1 MRFERRMSD
10 SDALMWHIEKDP
22 LLRSTITAIAVLDA
36 APDRERLVAKI
47 ERGLRDIPRL
57 RQRVV
62 SPPFAVAPPEW
73 VDDPNF
79 ELSYHLRAVRAPEP
93 GTFRQLL
100 DLAAPIAMQGFDR
113 ARPLWEFTI
122 VEGLEG
128 GRAALIQKV
137 HHSVTDGVGGMKLAL
152 MLLDLERDTP
162 LDTTPLDALPDGE
175 RPSAGTLV
183 REGIAHQ
190 WRRQLGIARRTATS
204 APDMLRRPAT
214 TARELSAA
222 AASAA
227 RLMTPAFD
235 PLSPLMQG
243 RSLSVHFEIVTASLP
258 DLKAAAKRAGGKL
271 NDAFM
276 AGIAG
281 GLRRYHEHHGEPVD
295 ALRVTMPINIRGDDT
310 GDLAGNAFA
319 PARFRVPI
327 SIADPIERMQAMQSL
342 VKAQRAEPALAFAD
356 SIAGVLNRLPASVV
370 TPLFGSMLKGVD
382 FVASNV
388 PGAPF
393 PVYLAGAKVE
403 SQYAMGPLT
412 GAATNLTLL
421 SYVDEVHIGVNTDP
435 AAIPDPEVF
444 VGFLNEGF
452 EEVCKSQ

>member
-22 LLRSTITAIAVLDA
+22 LLRSTITAIAILDSP
-36 APDRERLVAKI
+36 PDRDKLVAKI

-73 VDDPNF
+73 VDDPDF
-79 ELSYHLRAVRAPEP
+79 DIGYHLRWVKAPA
-93 GTFRQLL
+93 GTLRDLL
-100 DLAAPIAMQGFDR
+100 DLAAPIAMQSFDR
-113 ARPLWEFTI
+113 ARPLWEFTV
-122 VEGLEG
+122 VEGLED
-128 GRAALIQKV
+128 GRSALIQKV

-152 MLLDLERDTP
+152 MLLDLERDV
-162 LDTTPLDALPDGE
+162 PLDASPLEPLPDGE
-175 RPSAGTLV
+175 RPSAAKLL
-183 REGIAHQ
+183 REGFAHQ
-190 WRRQLGIARRTATS
+190 LRRQLGIARRTAASVPTAARTPAS
-204 APDMLRRPAT
+204 ALRT
-214 TARELSAA
+214 TVDAVG
-222 AASAA
+222 SAA
-227 RLMTPAFD
+227 RMMTPAFD

-243 RSLSVHFEIVTASLP
+243 RSLSVRFDTVDSSLP
-258 DLKAAAKRAGGKL
+258 ELKAAAKRAGGKL

-276 AGIAG
+276 AAIAG
-281 GLRRYHEHHGEPVD
+281 GLRRYHDHHGEPVD
-295 ALRVTMPINIRGDDT
+295 ALRVTMPINIRVEGT

-327 SIADPIERMQAMQSL
+327 SIEDPVERMRAIQAIVQ
-342 VKAQRAEPALAFAD
+342 AQRAEPAMAFAD
-356 SIAGVLNRLPASVV
+356 SIAGILNRLPASVV

-403 SQYAMGPLT
+403 AQYAMGPLT

-421 SYVDEVHIGVNTDP
+421 SYVDDVHVGVNTDP

-444 VGFLNEGF
+444 VDMLNEGF
-452 EEVCKSQ
+452 EEVCKSA

>member
-22 LLRSTITAIAVLDA
+22 LLRSTITAIAVLDGP
-36 APDRERLVAKI
+36 PDRERLVAKI

-62 SPPFAVAPPEW
+62 SPPFALAPPEW
-73 VDDPNF
+73 VDDPDF
-79 ELSYHLRAVRAPEP
+79 DLAYHLRSVRAPEP
-93 GTFRQLL
+93 GRFRQLL
-100 DLAAPIAMQGFDR
+100 DLAAPIAMQSFDR

-122 VEGLEG
+122 VEGLED
-128 GRAALIQKV
+128 GRAALIHKV

-152 MLLDLERDTP
+152 MLLDLERDAA
-162 LDTTPLDALPDGE
+162 LDTTPLDPLPDGE
-175 RPSAGTLV
+175 RPSAAALV

-190 WRRQLGIARRTATS
+190 WRRQLGIAQRTAAS
-204 APDMLRRPAT
+204 APELVRRPGSV
-214 TARELSAA
+214 ARQFADAA
-222 AASAA
+222 VSAA
-227 RLMTPAFD
+227 RLMTPAFE

-243 RSLSVHFEIVTASLP
+243 RSLSVQFETVTASLP
-258 DLKAAAKRAGGKL
+258 DMKAAAKRASGKL

-276 AGIAG
+276 AAIAG
-281 GLRRYHEHHGEPVD
+281 GLRRYHEHHGEPVE
-295 ALRVTMPINIRGDDT
+295 ALRVTMPINIRSDDT

-327 SIADPIERMQAMQSL
+327 SIADPVERMQAMQSL

-393 PVYLAGAKVE
+393 PVFLAGAKVE

-421 SYVDEVHIGVNTDP
+421 SYVDEVHVGVNTDP
-435 AAIPDPEVF
+435 AAIPDPDVF

-452 EEVCKSQ
+452 EEVTKSA

>member
-36 APDRERLVAKI
+36 PPDRDRLVAKI

-62 SPPFAVAPPEW
+62 SPPFAIAPPEW
-73 VDDPNF
+73 VDDPDF
-79 ELSYHLRAVRAPEP
+79 DLDYHLRAVRAPEP

-100 DLAAPIAMQGFDR
+100 DLAAPIAMQSFDR
-113 ARPLWEFTI
+113 ARPLWEFTV
-122 VEGLEG
+122 VEGLED

-137 HHSVTDGVGGMKLAL
+137 HHSVTDGVGGMKLAM
-152 MLLDLERDTP
+152 MLLDLERDAP
-162 LDTTPLDALPDGE
+162 VDTTPLEPLSDGV
-175 RPSAGTLV
+175 RPNAAALV
-183 REGIAHQ
+183 REGLAHQ
-190 WRRQLGIARRTATS
+190 WRRQLGIAQRTAAGTP
-204 APDMLRRPAT
+204 AMVRRPGA
-214 TARELSAA
+214 TARQLADAA
-222 AASAA
+222 VSAA

-243 RSLSVHFEIVTASLP
+243 RSLSVHFETVTSSLP
-258 DLKAAAKRAGGKL
+258 DLKVAAKRAGGKL

-276 AGIAG
+276 AAIAG
-281 GLRRYHEHHGEPVD
+281 GLRRYHEHHGEPVE
-295 ALRVTMPINIRGDDT
+295 ALRVTMPINIRSDDT

-319 PARFRVPI
+319 PARFRVPV

-342 VKAQRAEPALAFAD
+342 VKAQRAEPALSFAD
-356 SIAGVLNRLPASVV
+356 SIAGILNRLPASVV

-393 PVYLAGAKVE
+393 PVYLAGGKVE
-403 SQYAMGPLT
+403 AQYAMGPLT

-421 SYVDEVHIGVNTDP
+421 SYVDEVHVGVNTDP
-435 AAIPDPEVF
+435 AAIPDPDVF
-444 VGFLNEGF
+444 VQFLNEGF
-452 EEVCKSQ
+452 EEVCKSA

>member
-22 LLRSTITAIAVLDA
+22 LLRSTITAIAVLDS
-36 APDRERLVAKI
+36 PPERDRLVAKI
-47 ERGLRDIPRL
+47 ERALRDIPRL

-73 VDDPNF
+73 VDDPDFDLN
-79 ELSYHLRAVRAPEP
+79 YHLRWLRSPAP
-93 GTFRQLL
+93 GSFRQLL
-100 DLAAPIAMQGFDR
+100 DLAAPIAMQSFDR
-113 ARPLWEFTI
+113 ARPLWEFTV
-122 VEGLEG
+122 VEGLEE

-152 MLLDLERDTP
+152 MLLDLERDAP
-162 LDTTPLDALPDGE
+162 LDTSPLGDLPDGE
-175 RPSAGTLV
+175 RPTAAELL
-183 REGIAHQ
+183 REGVAHQ
-190 WRRQLGIARRTATS
+190 WRRQLGIARRS
-204 APDMLRRPAT
+204 AT
-214 TARELSAA
+214 TAPGLARNPAAAAKQFADA

-227 RLMTPAFD
+227 RLLTPAFE

-243 RSLSVHFEIVTASLP
+243 RSLSVHFETVTSSLP

-276 AGIAG
+276 AAIAG
-281 GLRRYHEHHGEPVD
+281 GFRRYHEHHGEPVE
-295 ALRVTMPINIRGDDT
+295 ALRVTMPINTRGDDT
-310 GDLAGNAFA
+310 GDLAGNSFA

-327 SIADPIERMQAMQSL
+327 SIADPIERMQAIQSL
-342 VKAQRAEPALAFAD
+342 VQAQRREPALAFAD

-403 SQYAMGPLT
+403 AQYAMGPLT

-421 SYVDEVHIGVNTDP
+421 SYVDEVHVGVNTDP
-435 AAIPDPEVF
+435 AAIPDPDVF
-444 VGFLNEGF
+444 ANFLREGF
-452 EEVCKSQ
+452 EEVCKSA